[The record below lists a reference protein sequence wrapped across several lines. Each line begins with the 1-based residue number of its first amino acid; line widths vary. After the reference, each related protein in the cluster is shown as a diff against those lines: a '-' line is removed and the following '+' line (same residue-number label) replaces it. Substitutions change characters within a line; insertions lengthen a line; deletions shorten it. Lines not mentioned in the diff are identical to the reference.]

1 MSVPR
6 ILTVTKTLE
15 VAAEQQG
22 AVRDPALR
30 AKRLR
35 SAGPFV
41 ATGVPDVRRISI
53 GRVVADAPG
62 KRLPPALFHDVSPPA
77 PRCATSPASGRSLI
91 PFAASPCKVRNP
103 WLPGL
108 S

>member
-41 ATGVPDVRRISI
+41 ATGVPDVRWISI

-62 KRLPPALFHDVSPPA
+62 KRLPPALFHDVSPPGSSLCDVA
-77 PRCATSPASGRSLI
+77 RLRSFPDSLCRL
-91 PFAASPCKVRNP
+91 A
-103 WLPGL
+103 L
-108 S
+108 